1 MLSISS
7 TFTSITF
14 DEDVVDMLLADMTKF
29 KHSVLFS
36 PLNVFSSY
44 KVVQGPEGT
53 HEEEKQLHLFFLC
66 FCTKVISFLGSV
78 MRFTSTT
85 FYPILSPHL

>member
-7 TFTSITF
+7 TSTFITF
-14 DEDVVDMLLADMTKF
+14 DEDVVDMVFADMTKI

-44 KVVQGPEGT
+44 KVVKGPEGT
-53 HEEEKQLHLFFLC
+53 HEKEKQLHLFFLC
-66 FCTKVISFLGSV
+66 FCI
-78 MRFTSTT
+78 
-85 FYPILSPHL
+85 